1 MDMFSRPEKYCI
13 LQKSWKEID
22 EDLARSAKL
31 LPKPLGEQVR
41 FIKDIKKAAQWK
53 TWAHLLSPNL
63 LRGRLPKPCFSTEH
77 QNIRFA
83 QVLFFFSVSVETT
96 GHDVVYLL
104 LL

>member
-1 MDMFSRPEKYCI
+1 MFSRPEKYCI

-22 EDLARSAKL
+22 EDLATSAKL
-31 LPKPLGEQVR
+31 LPKPLDE
-41 FIKDIKKAAQWK
+41 DLKKAAQWK